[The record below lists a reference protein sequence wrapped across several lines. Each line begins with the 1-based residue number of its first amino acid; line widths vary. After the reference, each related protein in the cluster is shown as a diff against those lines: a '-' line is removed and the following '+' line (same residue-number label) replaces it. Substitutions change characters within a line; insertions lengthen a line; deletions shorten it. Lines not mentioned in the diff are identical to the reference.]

1 MMNIEQIT
9 TNLKSYIVSQIDTLS
24 KSTPIISFMRPLI
37 IRALDKNFNK
47 VSGLLELISDSN
59 GNIDIENI
67 LPEMIENVLT
77 TNPFTLRTSFIG
89 NIEIGNGQIK
99 VNLPLTDKNLVLNQ
113 SDLETLKEMLITK

>member
-9 TNLKSYIVSQIDTLS
+9 ANLKSYIVSQIDTLS

-47 VSGLLELISDSN
+47 VSGLLELISDGN

-99 VNLPLTDKNLVLNQ
+99 FNLPLTDKNLVLNQ

>member
-9 TNLKSYIVSQIDTLS
+9 TNLKSYVVSQIDTLS

-47 VSGLLELISDSN
+47 VSGLLELISDGN

-77 TNPFTLRTSFIG
+77 TNPFTLKTSFIG

-99 VNLPLTDKNLVLNQ
+99 FNLPLTDKNLVLNQ

>member
-9 TNLKSYIVSQIDTLS
+9 TNLKSYIISQIDTLS

-77 TNPFTLRTSFIG
+77 TNPFTLKTSFIG

-99 VNLPLTDKNLVLNQ
+99 FNLPLTDKNLVLNQ